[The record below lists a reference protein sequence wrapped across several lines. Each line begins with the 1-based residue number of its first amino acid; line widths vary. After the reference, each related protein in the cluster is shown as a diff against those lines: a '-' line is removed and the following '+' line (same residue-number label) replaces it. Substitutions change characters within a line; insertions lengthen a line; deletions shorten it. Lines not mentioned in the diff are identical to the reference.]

1 MPRPEAWVPRGVC
14 VCVCVYVCGVW
25 GLGAR
30 STKVPGPEQG
40 VRCQGVVCM
49 RVWACAA
56 KGLQGKGV

>member
-1 MPRPEAWVPRGVC
+1 MC

-30 STKVPGPEQG
+30 STKAPGPEQG
-40 VRCQGVVCM
+40 VRCQGV
-49 RVWACAA
+49 AA